1 MIFYLGRPHQL
12 RVHCD
17 HIGHRI
23 VGDYMYSNR
32 QDTLPYRMMLHAL
45 RLKFNEL
52 DILSKDPFTSDND
65 ELWKVTD
72 TINTYNSICT
82 WESSF
87 PWRLGNLTTVF
98 HKFNNCLF
106 FSLWRKIW
114 LKEHGW
120 IRWYKCPLIQS

>member
-1 MIFYLGRPHQL
+1 MLILIFYLGRPHQL

-52 DILSKDPFTSDND
+52 DILSKDPFTSDKD

-72 TINTYNSICT
+72 TINTYNNICT
-82 WESSF
+82 
-87 PWRLGNLTTVF
+87 
-98 HKFNNCLF
+98 
-106 FSLWRKIW
+106 
-114 LKEHGW
+114 
-120 IRWYKCPLIQS
+120 